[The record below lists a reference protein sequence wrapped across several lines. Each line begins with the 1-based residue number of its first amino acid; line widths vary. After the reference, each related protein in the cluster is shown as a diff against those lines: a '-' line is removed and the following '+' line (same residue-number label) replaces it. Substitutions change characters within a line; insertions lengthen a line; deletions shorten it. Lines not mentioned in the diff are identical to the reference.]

1 MNDMDFP
8 SLAVES
14 SNVGT
19 LSQTSSSSCRE
30 RDTIHKVK
38 SKSSWIVGGNN
49 LGTTARTRTM
59 SRESP
64 TPVPFRLQVGRK
76 KRKKGASHPKGV

>member
-19 LSQTSSSSCRE
+19 LLQTSSSSRRE
-30 RDTIHKVK
+30 SEAIHKVR
-38 SKSSWIVGGNN
+38 SKSGWIVGGNN
-49 LGTTARTRTM
+49 VGTTARTRTM

-64 TPVPFRLQVGRK
+64 TPVTFRLQVGRK

>member
-19 LSQTSSSSCRE
+19 LSSSSRRE
-30 RDTIHKVK
+30 SDTIHKVK
-38 SKSSWIVGGNN
+38 SKSGWIVGGNN
-49 LGTTARTRTM
+49 AGTTARTRTM

-64 TPVPFRLQVGRK
+64 TPVTFRLQVGRK

>member
-14 SNVGT
+14 SNKIVGNNIGM
-19 LSQTSSSSCRE
+19 SSSSSCRE
-30 RDTIHKVK
+30 SSDKAK
-38 SKSSWIVGGNN
+38 SGEWIRSGLSS
-49 LGTTARTRTM
+49 RTRTT

-64 TPVPFRLQVGRK
+64 PLPVTFRLQVGRK
-76 KRKKGASHPKGV
+76 KKKKGGSYPKGV

>member
-19 LSQTSSSSCRE
+19 LQTSSSSRRE
-30 RDTIHKVK
+30 SDTIHKVK
-38 SKSSWIVGGNN
+38 SRSSWIVGGNN
-49 LGTTARTRTM
+49 VGTTARTRTM

-64 TPVPFRLQVGRK
+64 TPVTFRLQVGRK